1 MNKLPL
7 VSVLITNYNNEKF
20 IDRSIES
27 CINQSYLNNE
37 IIFYDDYS
45 TDNSVETVKNYKTVK
60 LLDSKR
66 KIFKE
71 GSYSQIN
78 AIKSAFDI
86 CKGEIICLLDSDDFF
101 ELQKLE
107 KVVNYFNNNNS
118 KIIWDKPIN
127 YKYDKKITFP
137 DFKPRYFSDFLW
149 PRFSPTSCI
158 SIRREFFQKILY
170 EVDFQQFPNIWLDF
184 RLAVYCQF
192 IEKNFVIIDQ
202 RLTNYQT
209 STENVSSKYKFL
221 NLNWWKR
228 RKEAHE
234 YMKFFLKNKN
244 IKHLEGFDYFIT
256 KLINY
261 FL

>member
-7 VSVLITNYNNEKF
+7 VSVLITNYNSEKF
-20 IDRSIES
+20 IDRSIQS

-107 KVVNYFNNNNS
+107 KVVDYFNNNS
-118 KIIWDKPIN
+118 
-127 YKYDKKITFP
+127 
-137 DFKPRYFSDFLW
+137 
-149 PRFSPTSCI
+149 
-158 SIRREFFQKILY
+158 
-170 EVDFQQFPNIWLDF
+170 NID
-184 RLAVYCQF
+184 
-192 IEKNFVIIDQ
+192 
-202 RLTNYQT
+202 T
-209 STENVSSKYKFL
+209 
-221 NLNWWKR
+221 
-228 RKEAHE
+228 
-234 YMKFFLKNKN
+234 
-244 IKHLEGFDYFIT
+244 
-256 KLINY
+256 
-261 FL
+261 